1 MYKRWIKK
9 IITFADI
16 EIEKC
21 KLVIVKILFCCKM
34 QISKKY
40 RYLTWFLQFKKICK
54 YFIGFKDDNHKMKP
68 LRIILSKTSANV
80 KSYYGET
87 KWTYLFIED
96 DELLEKDNKELYCK
110 PVE

>member
-1 MYKRWIKK
+1 
-9 IITFADI
+9 
-16 EIEKC
+16 
-21 KLVIVKILFCCKM
+21 
-34 QISKKY
+34 
-40 RYLTWFLQFKKICK
+40 
-54 YFIGFKDDNHKMKP
+54 MKP

-110 PVE
+110 PM